1 MIRRAFQFVRGMAL
15 IWISANLL
23 MAAGSVCSVLFPS
36 ILGQLLDHPAE
47 YLKTGT
53 LLMGLLSFS
62 AAAGY
67 GRTRL
72 MALLSVRIAGRL
84 RMALME
90 KLMRVPQ
97 RFFVVHS
104 SGELLSIAGNDV
116 NLFQNALSG
125 GITYVLNTILSLVMA
140 LFFMIRLDAL
150 MTLVLLL
157 TTALIFGANLL
168 FTRGVTGVSKKT
180 QEQLA
185 EINSLASQGILGNQ
199 ELRAYRM
206 EQTGL
211 SMMRAA
217 NGAWEGSTLRLERI
231 RAKSSLLM
239 GLLSAV
245 QLVGLIMLGLHRV
258 NQGLLTAGTLASFIL
273 YAQSVSGPLTSAAS
287 LAVDIRRSLAAIS
300 RVLGILDEPEPQ
312 PGSRPLPQP
321 VRGEIEVDQLTFSY
335 PVEREDKPDDVL
347 SGVSLTIPAGTTAA
361 LVGESGSGKT
371 TLMKLIAGFLPAGQ
385 GDIRIDGLSVRDVS
399 PDALRDAVAVVSQNP
414 FLFQVSVRDNIAF
427 GRPDAGDEEIIRAAK
442 LACAHEFIMK
452 LPDGYDTVLGENG
465 VNLSGGQRQRI
476 AIARAFLKNSPILL
490 LDEATSALDN
500 RAEAEI
506 QAALEQ
512 LMKARTTLI
521 IAHRLST
528 VRHAD
533 CIHYMENGRILA
545 SAPHEELMNIC
556 PAYREMHDRANV
568 SLDRPDAL

>member
-36 ILGQLLDHPAE
+36 ILGRLLDCPAE
-47 YLKTGT
+47 YLKTGM
-53 LLMGLLSFS
+53 LLLVLLAAS

-67 GRTRL
+67 GQTRL
-72 MALLSVRIAGRL
+72 LALMSVRIAGRL

-97 RFFVVHS
+97 RFFVIHS

-125 GITYVLNTILSLVMA
+125 GITYVLNTILSLAMA
-140 LFFMIRLDAL
+140 LFFMVRLDAP
-150 MTLVLLL
+150 MTFVLLL
-157 TTALIFGANLL
+157 STALIFGANLL
-168 FTRGVTGVSKKT
+168 LTRGVTGVSQRA

-217 NGAWEGSTLRLERI
+217 NGAWEGSTLHLERI
-231 RAKSSLLM
+231 RARSSLMM

-258 NQGLLTAGTLASFIL
+258 NQSLLTAGTLASFLL

-287 LAVDIRRSLAAIS
+287 LVVDIRRSMAAVR

-312 PGSRPLPQP
+312 PGRLPLPQP
-321 VRGEIEVDQLTFSY
+321 VRGEIEVEQLTFSY
-335 PVEREDKPDDVL
+335 PADREDQPDDVL
-347 SGVSLTIPAGTTAA
+347 TGVSLTIPAGTTAA
-361 LVGESGSGKT
+361 LVGESGSGKS

-399 PDALRDAVAVVSQNP
+399 PDAIRDAVAVVSQTP
-414 FLFQVSVRDNIAF
+414 FLFQVSVRDNIAC
-427 GRPDAGDEEIIRAAK
+427 GKPAATDEEIIRAAK
-442 LACAHEFIMK
+442 MACAHEFIMK
-452 LPDGYDTVLGENG
+452 LPEGYHTVLGENG
-465 VNLSGGQRQRI
+465 INLSGGQRQRI
-476 AIARAFLKNSPILL
+476 AIARAFLKNAPILL
-490 LDEATSALDN
+490 MDEATSALDN

-506 QAALEQ
+506 QRSLTR
-512 LMKARTTLI
+512 LMEKRTTLI

-528 VRHAD
+528 VLHAD
-533 CIHYMENGRILA
+533 CIHYMQHGRIIA
-545 SAPHEELMNIC
+545 SGPHDELMTIC
-556 PAYREMHDRANV
+556 PQYR
-568 SLDRPDAL
+568 ALHERSRLAE

>member
-15 IWISANLL
+15 IWISANLM
-23 MAAGSVCSVLFPS
+23 MAACSVCSVLFPS
-36 ILGQLLDHPAE
+36 SLGQLLDNPAG
-47 YLKTGT
+47 YLRTGS
-53 LLMGLLSFS
+53 LLMILLALS

-72 MALLSVRIAGRL
+72 LALMSVRIAGRL

-125 GITYVLNTILSLVMA
+125 GITYVLNTVLSLVMA

-150 MTLVLLL
+150 LTLVLLL
-157 TTALIFGANLL
+157 STALIFFANLL
-168 FTRGVTGVSKKT
+168 LTRGVTGVSQKT

-217 NGAWEGSTLRLERI
+217 NGAWEGSTLHLERI

-239 GLLSAV
+239 GILSAV

-287 LAVDIRRSLAAIS
+287 LVVDIRRSLAAIN

-312 PGSRPLPQP
+312 PGSLPLLQP
-321 VRGEIEVDQLTFSY
+321 VRGEIEVEQLTFAY
-335 PVEREDKPDDVL
+335 PADREDKPDDVL
-347 SGVSLTIPAGTTAA
+347 TGVSLTIPAGTTAA

-371 TLMKLIAGFLPAGQ
+371 TLMKLIAGFLPAEQ
-385 GDIRIDGLSVRDVS
+385 GDIRIDGLSVREIS
-399 PDALRDAVAVVSQNP
+399 PDALRDAAAVVSQNP

-427 GRPDAGDEEIIRAAK
+427 GKINASDEEIIRSAK

-476 AIARAFLKNSPILL
+476 AIARAFLKNAPILL

-500 RAEAEI
+500 RAEAGI

-512 LMKARTTLI
+512 LMENRTTLI

-533 CIHYMENGRILA
+533 CIHYMENGRIIA
-545 SAPHEELMNIC
+545 SAPHDQLLSIC
-556 PAYREMHDRANV
+556 PQYREMHERANA
-568 SLDRPDAL
+568 SLDRPDML

>member
-23 MAAGSVCSVLFPS
+23 MAVGSVCSVLFPS
-36 ILGQLLDHPAE
+36 ILGQLLDSPAE
-47 YLKTGT
+47 YLKTGS
-53 LLMGLLSFS
+53 LLMILLSLS

-104 SGELLSIAGNDV
+104 SGELLSVAGNDV

-125 GITYVLNTILSLVMA
+125 GITYVLNTVLSLVMA

-157 TTALIFGANLL
+157 STALIFFANLL
-168 FTRGVTGVSKKT
+168 LTRGVTGVSKKT

-217 NGAWEGSTLRLERI
+217 NGAWEGSTLHLERI

-287 LAVDIRRSLAAIS
+287 LVVDVRRALAAIS
-300 RVLGILDEPEPQ
+300 RVLGILDEPEPE
-312 PGSRPLPQP
+312 PGILPLPQP
-321 VRGEIEVDQLTFSY
+321 VRGEIEVEQLTFAY
-335 PVEREDKPDDVL
+335 PDEREDKPDDVL
-347 SGVSLTIPAGTTAA
+347 TGVSLTIPAGTTAA

-427 GRPDAGDEEIIRAAK
+427 GRPDAAEEEIIRAAK

-452 LPDGYDTVLGENG
+452 LPGGYGTVLGENG

-500 RAEAEI
+500 RAEADI

-512 LMKARTTLI
+512 LMKERTTLI

-533 CIHYMENGRILA
+533 CIHYMENGRIIA
-545 SAPHEELMNIC
+545 SAPHEELMKIC
-556 PAYREMHDRANV
+556 RQYREMHERANV